1 MSLTIETATLRI
13 GTKIQKTEDLADEFA
28 SSAAE
33 LLSEIAQA
41 RRAFRGHEA
50 AKFAQPAMMRA
61 SKAIEAIIAARG
73 ELARVHSSLLEA
85 NNIKMAPAQD
95 DCPDWVNGP
104 MAVDESVAA

>member
-1 MSLTIETATLRI
+1 MPLTIETATLRI
-13 GTKIQKTEDLADEFA
+13 GMKMQETEDLADELA

-41 RRAFRGHEA
+41 GRAFRGQEA

-61 SKAIEAIIAARG
+61 NKAIEAIVAARG
-73 ELARVHSSLLEA
+73 ELARVHSSLFAA

-95 DCPDWVNGP
+95 DCPDWVAGP